1 MLGVFKRLRQGLTKT
16 RGNFI
21 RRIDQAIKRY
31 DRIDENLLEELEEI
45 LLQTDVGVETTM
57 KIIDRLRDRTV
68 EERTKK
74 PDEIQELLRQE
85 MTTILDSQ
93 QPTATSSSE
102 HDSPHVI
109 MVVGVNGTGKTT
121 TIGKLAARYKAE
133 GKSVLLAAA
142 DTFRAAAIEQLDVWA
157 QRSGADIVRHQQD
170 ADPAAVAFDA
180 LQAATARNVD
190 ILIIDTAGRLH
201 TKTNLMEELKKIK
214 RTLGK
219 QAEGVPHEILI
230 VLDGTT
236 GQNAQSQ
243 AKNFHEA
250 MGGLT
255 GIVLTKLDGTAKGGI
270 VLSISDTFSVPVK
283 MIGVGEGIDDLQPF
297 DARTFVDALFE

>member
-1 MLGVFKRLRQGLTKT
+1 MLGVLKRLHGGLTKT
-16 RGNFI
+16 RENFI
-21 RRIDQAIKRY
+21 KRISQAISRY
-31 DRIDENLLEELEEI
+31 DRIDEDLLEEIEGI

-74 PDEIQELLRQE
+74 PDEIHELLRQE
-85 MTTILDSQ
+85 MAAILDKQ
-93 QPTATSSSE
+93 PPTAISSSE
-102 HDSPHVI
+102 HGSPYVI

-121 TIGKLAARYKAE
+121 TIGKLAAKYKSE
-133 GKSVLLAAA
+133 GKSVLLAAG

-201 TKTNLMEELKKIK
+201 TQTNLMEELKKIK

-219 QAEGVPHEILI
+219 QTEGAPHEILI

-236 GQNAQSQ
+236 RQNAQSQ
-243 AKNFHEA
+243 AKIFNEA
-250 MGGLT
+250 MDGLT

-270 VLSISDTFSVPVK
+270 VLSISDTLSLPVK

>member
-1 MLGVFKRLRQGLTKT
+1 MLGVFKRLRKGLAKT
-16 RGNFI
+16 RDNFI

-31 DRIDENLLEELEEI
+31 DRIDEDLLEELEEI

-57 KIIDRLRDRTV
+57 KIIDRLRDRTI

-85 MTTILDSQ
+85 MTAILDSQ
-93 QPTATSSSE
+93 QPTVNSCFE
-102 HDSPHVI
+102 HNSPHVI

-121 TIGKLAARYKAE
+121 TIGKLAAKYKAE
-133 GKSVLLAAA
+133 GKSVLLAAG
-142 DTFRAAAIEQLDVWA
+142 DTFRAAAIEQLGVWA
-157 QRSGADIVRHQQD
+157 QRSGADVVRHQQD

-190 ILIIDTAGRLH
+190 VLIIDTAGRLH

-270 VLSISDTFSVPVK
+270 VLAISDTLSIPVK